1 MKRTVLTIG
10 ILIFLTGALFPD
22 TMMVAVFY
30 EQENGP
36 AAETKNTLAF
46 ALEGGVM
53 DHLFEQ
59 GHIVFNAG
67 QRENNSINSRS
78 NSDNTIPLYLAKS
91 GGAGFLLNIYL
102 DYLDIGNEKPKW
114 EVSSARY
121 SLMNVYTNEIL
132 AEGKIKMRNPY
143 EEEKSA
149 ERQSFELGK
158 RLAQEVL
165 SGRKAVLQ

>member
-102 DYLDIGNEKPKW
+102 D
-114 EVSSARY
+114 
-121 SLMNVYTNEIL
+121 
-132 AEGKIKMRNPY
+132 
-143 EEEKSA
+143 
-149 ERQSFELGK
+149 
-158 RLAQEVL
+158 
-165 SGRKAVLQ
+165 